1 MSREYKSQKSS
12 KVGSTVVGNAV
23 KILTISLDHFYYWP
37 LISNMKSGSVC
48 RVSQLSWYH

>member
-12 KVGSTVVGNAV
+12 KQDMVGNAV

-37 LISNMKSGSVC
+37 LILNMKSGSIC
-48 RVSQLSWYH
+48 RVSQSQ